1 MNPDLMR
8 AIDYWVGIPL
18 VFLFSLIS
26 CNDNLCLK
34 SLSVKDVAALVRSRL
49 EALRPVAA
57 PVGP

>member
-1 MNPDLMR
+1 MR

-26 CNDNLCLK
+26 CNDTLCLK

-49 EALRPVAA
+49 EALRPAA
-57 PVGP
+57 AAVGL

>member
-1 MNPDLMR
+1 MQ

-18 VFLFSLIS
+18 AFLFTLIS

-34 SLSVKDVAALVRSRL
+34 SLSVEDVAALVRARL
-49 EALRPVAA
+49 EALRPAAA